1 MDMRRRGEQ
10 CAAKKEK
17 LEFCLAAAGK
27 AKGLI
32 PNKEERDLAERALA
46 RSRKW
51 MDGGDD
57 VSEELYDYLDNEENG
72 LTLFQERETD
82 AAVIDAWNVIIDA
95 VAYVCKSAY
104 LEAGA
109 EYLPEPVESVDEDT
123 IGHMISS
130 FMSISE
136 DDMEVGIRGE
146 KVIRLWTA
154 AGCREMNKAHHIQE
168 YLPDAW
174 AIGDDEGGF
183 AIICVKDETKP
194 GIYAVSFSSLED
206 SEKIFAAPSPMSL
219 S

>member
-1 MDMRRRGEQ
+1 MDMRGRGEQ

-27 AKGLI
+27 AKEHI

-46 RSRKW
+46 RSREW

-57 VSEELYDYLDNEENG
+57 VSEELYSYLDNEENG

-104 LEAGA
+104 LEVGA

-130 FMSISE
+130 LMSISE
-136 DDMEVGIRGE
+136 DDMEIGICGE
-146 KVIRLWTA
+146 K
-154 AGCREMNKAHHIQE
+154 
-168 YLPDAW
+168 
-174 AIGDDEGGF
+174 
-183 AIICVKDETKP
+183 
-194 GIYAVSFSSLED
+194 S
-206 SEKIFAAPSPMSL
+206 
-219 S
+219 